1 MNVGAG
7 ASLCLCACARTP
19 LTCDDE
25 RVGHGGLGQHPL
37 DVSAEELEGLA
48 AAAVRVH
55 QDHDPAGPTH
65 LAVRHT

>member
-1 MNVGAG
+1 MHQDDRERSFG
-7 ASLCLCACARTP
+7 P

-25 RVGHGGLGQHPL
+25 RVRHGGLGEHPL
-37 DVSAEELEGLA
+37 YGAAKELQSLA

-65 LAVRHT
+65 LAVHHT